1 MNNRKKI
8 SLANRVLTLGE
19 KARAIYQKK
28 DALFTQL
35 LDGCA
40 AGDVIETKS
49 GHFEI
54 VDNFAARNVSF
65 RPASFH
71 RFELK
76 EVKIPKLPKKPVA
89 LKLEEAAHPVRAESP
104 LEQVAAA

>member
-1 MNNRKKI
+1 MNNRKKT
-8 SLANRVLTLGE
+8 SLANRVLILGE
-19 KARAIYQKK
+19 KARALYQKK
-28 DALFTQL
+28 DDLFTQL

-49 GHFEI
+49 GRFEI

-71 RFELK
+71 RYELK
-76 EVKIPKLPKKPVA
+76 EVKTPKLPKKPAA
-89 LKLEEAAHPVRAESP
+89 LSLEEVTQPMRAEGP
-104 LEQVAAA
+104 LDHAAAA